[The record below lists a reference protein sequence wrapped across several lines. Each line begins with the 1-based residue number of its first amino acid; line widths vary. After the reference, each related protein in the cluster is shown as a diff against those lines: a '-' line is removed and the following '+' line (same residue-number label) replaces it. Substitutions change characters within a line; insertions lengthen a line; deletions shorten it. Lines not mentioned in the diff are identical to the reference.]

1 MENLVKNITNSRTLV
16 ILDAGH
22 GKETLGKRS
31 PVWKDGT
38 QLFEW
43 EFNRDIVN
51 KIYRYLVA
59 SSISTIKIINTD
71 EDISL
76 LKRTEIINKIYND
89 YKNKYFV
96 YLFSIHGNAFDNNEV
111 NGVEAFTSVGNT
123 KADIIADTV
132 LKELETLGWNMRFN
146 NKNKLGKKEAEQAIL
161 YRDTLYNF

>member
-1 MENLVKNITNSRTLV
+1 MSGMLMNSQGYNI
-16 ILDAGH
+16 I
-22 GKETLGKRS
+22 
-31 PVWKDGT
+31 
-38 QLFEW
+38 
-43 EFNRDIVN
+43 
-51 KIYRYLVA
+51 
-59 SSISTIKIINTD
+59 IKIINTD

-146 NKNKLGKKEAEQAIL
+146 NKNKLGKESNFFILKNTKCPSVLTENGFYTNEVECSKMLHTYWRSRIAMCHVSTAIKIEL
-161 YRDTLYNF
+161 DNTIK